1 MQKFIASAT
10 LILLF
15 SGVTFAQNVGIG
27 TASPNASALLELQS
41 TNKGLLLPRVAD
53 TSAVPSPAKGLLI
66 FANSTNSAWFYD
78 GAKWQETANDNLWN
92 KYQDSI
98 AITQKR
104 YVGINTDY
112 NLYPPKEGIQANGSL
127 LIHSKIIYTKA
138 SPTAAQ
144 TYTMNNLPTFVT
156 YYDSVVR
163 IFDPGG
169 AANYFNLSQGNI
181 GLLLTLAPTGAA
193 IGYQITFNPADFGI
207 AAGDTLWVGNAGFP
221 ECRTNFTQ
229 RFTNT
234 IQVPADFI
242 VNGNTAV
249 TFRSDGDNINSKGF
263 DITCRALF
271 PKSTNERTIMPLG
284 NALMFNTSNGSF
296 MAGATNVIGE
306 QPATAIG
313 NNNKATGNYS
323 TAIGS
328 NNTASGE
335 QSIAFGNSTSA
346 IGPYSM
352 AIGGLTTASG
362 FFATAIGN
370 ATIASG
376 QAATATGVTS
386 NASGYAS
393 TAMGAGT
400 ISSGNSSTAMGSSTI
415 SSGDYSTT
423 MGQSTTASGNNSIA
437 TGLNSIASGYY
448 STAMGQST
456 SANGNS
462 SVATGLSTIA
472 SGDYSTTFGIGTISK
487 SYNSLAIGRFNDTIA
502 SSTPTAWVATDPLLY
517 LGNGTAINSRS
528 NAMVVYK
535 NANVDL
541 NGYTR
546 LGKAS
551 EASPAIKTV
560 ELSGTTSA
568 VNNGS
573 QPINLLG
580 IDATKVLSVSVLV
593 GIAGNAVWIPP
604 AYDNDPRLKYNY
616 FVHTNGNIY
625 IQNSSS
631 NCVLAGDHI
640 CSKPVKILIT
650 YKE

>member
-1 MQKFIASAT
+1 MQKFIASAI

-15 SGVTFAQNVGIG
+15 SGATFAQNVGIG
-27 TASPNASALLELQS
+27 TATPNASALLELQS
-41 TNKGLLLPRVAD
+41 TNKGLLLPRLAD
-53 TSAVPSPAKGLLI
+53 TNAVPSPAKGLLI
-66 FANSTNSAWFYD
+66 FANITNSAWFYD
-78 GAKWQETANDNLWN
+78 GVKWQETANDNLWN

-112 NLYPPKEGIQANGSL
+112 NIYPPKEGIQANGSL
-127 LIHSKIIYTKA
+127 LIHSKIIYIKTP
-138 SPTAAQ
+138 PTAAQ
-144 TYTMNNLPTFVT
+144 TYTMNNLPSYVD

-221 ECRTNFTQ
+221 ECRTNYTQ

-234 IQVPADFI
+234 MQVPADFI

-271 PKSTNERTIMPLG
+271 PKSTNERTITPLG
-284 NALMFNTSNGSF
+284 NALMFNISNGSF

-323 TAIGS
+323 TAIGRS
-328 NNTASGE
+328 NIASGE
-335 QSIAFGNSTSA
+335 QSIAFGNGTSASGERSIAFGNGTRA

-352 AIGGLTTASG
+352 AMGGLTTASG

-393 TAMGAGT
+393 TAMGSGT
-400 ISSGNSSTAMGSSTI
+400 L
-415 SSGDYSTT
+415 SSGDYSTA
-423 MGQSTTASGNNSIA
+423 MGRSTTANGNNSIA
-437 TGLNSIASGYY
+437 TGL
-448 STAMGQST
+448 
-456 SANGNS
+456 S
-462 SVATGLSTIA
+462 SVA
-472 SGDYSTTFGIGTISK
+472 SGDYSTTFGNGTISK
-487 SYNSLAIGRFNDTIA
+487 SFNSLAIGRFNDTIA
-502 SSTPTAWVATDPLLY
+502 SSNPTAWVATDPLLY
-517 LGNGTAINSRS
+517 IGNGTAIASRS

-535 NANVDL
+535 NANVDI

-546 LGKAS
+546 LGTQAS
-551 EASPAIKTV
+551 GAPAIKMV
-560 ELSGTTSA
+560 ELSGTTSST
-568 VNNGS
+568 NNGS
-573 QPINLLG
+573 QPISLLG
-580 IDATKVLSVSVLV
+580 IDASKVLSVSVQV

-640 CSKPVKILIT
+640 CSKPVKVVIT